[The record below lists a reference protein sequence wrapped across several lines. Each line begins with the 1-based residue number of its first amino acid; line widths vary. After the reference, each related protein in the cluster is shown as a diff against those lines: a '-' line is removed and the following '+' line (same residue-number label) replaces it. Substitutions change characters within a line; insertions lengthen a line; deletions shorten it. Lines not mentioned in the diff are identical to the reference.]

1 MKDKAFKW
9 IVTIML
15 GVVALSSCLG
25 MVNQNKEAEDD
36 TKDTGTNT
44 EQAQVV
50 E

>member
-9 IVTIML
+9 IITIML

-25 MVNQNKEAEDD
+25 MVNEHKADKAEDN
-36 TKDTGTNT
+36 GTQT
-44 EQAQVV
+44 EQTQVA